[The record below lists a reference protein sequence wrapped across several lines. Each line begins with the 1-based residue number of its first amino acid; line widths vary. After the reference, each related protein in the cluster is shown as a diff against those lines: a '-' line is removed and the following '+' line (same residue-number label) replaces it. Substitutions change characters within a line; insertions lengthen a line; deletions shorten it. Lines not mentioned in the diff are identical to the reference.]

1 MLRTSFQC
9 FRKIQR
15 PETDLSRPDRMID
28 RFCAYDELCR
38 EPFAFTCITDTGID
52 RPSFLQHLLN
62 KPVYKRITVQG
73 DGFSMAAAAVDLIAA
88 LSTFRRIFRETA
100 SGSGSLTGSAF

>member
-15 PETDLSRPDRMID
+15 PERDLSRSDRMID

-38 EPFAFTCITDTGID
+38 EQFVFTCITDTGID

-62 KPVYKRITVQG
+62 KPVYKWIIVQD
-73 DGFSMAAAAVDLIAA
+73 DGFSMEAAAIDLIVA
-88 LSTFRRIFRETA
+88 LSTA
-100 SGSGSLTGSAF
+100 AFFHDGV